1 MRLFLRVRLAVVAV
15 QWRMLRRDRGAL
27 IMSFALPALVF
38 AIFAVIFSGT
48 SGGEVTV
55 TVAVHDARDSS
66 QSRRLLNAMQS
77 YVEFGTTLPASS
89 IARVEALVREGNAD
103 IGVVVHAGNAPLDQ
117 PGDAPAIELIT
128 DPTKMIASAIVSG
141 VVARAVGRQLP
152 EAGLA
157 GAFAIAEQFFLQLS
171 PAQRAQV
178 DEGLA
183 TMRAF
188 DELPQANAPPALVR
202 QRTVVQNRGSAP
214 LSVSYYA
221 AAVAIM
227 FVLFSALNS
236 STSLITERNNGLLA
250 RLAQGPGGVAA
261 IVDGRFAFLT
271 AQGMAQIA
279 VIFLVAWFVFGAAR
293 PSSLGAWL
301 VITFAT
307 AFSASGIAVL
317 FVSLFSNHQSAQNMG
332 SFSILVLSAIGGS
345 MVPRFMMPTAVSDL
359 GWFTPNTW
367 VLEAYAAV
375 LWRGETLH
383 AVAVPLGALLASG
396 VFGLWLARVRLA
408 RAS

>member
-1 MRLFLRVRLAVVAV
+1 MVLLLRMRWAVVAV

-55 TVAVHDARDSS
+55 TVAVHDAREST

-77 YVEFGTTLPASS
+77 YVEFGTTLPAAS
-89 IARVEALVREGNAD
+89 IARVESLVREGSAD
-103 IGVVVHAGNAPLDQ
+103 IGVVVYPGSAPLDQ
-117 PGDAPAIELIT
+117 PGDPPAIELIT
-128 DPTKMIASAIVSG
+128 DPTKMIASAIISG
-141 VVARAVGRQLP
+141 VVARAVARQLP
-152 EAGLA
+152 QAGLV
-157 GAFAIAEQFFLQLS
+157 GAFAVAEQFFLQLT
-171 PAQRAQV
+171 PAQRVQI

-183 TMRAF
+183 TIRAL
-188 DELPQANAPPALVR
+188 ESLPQANAAATLVR
-202 QRTVVQNRGSAP
+202 QRTVVRNRGSAP

-227 FVLFSALNS
+227 FVLFSALNTS
-236 STSLITERNNGLLA
+236 ASLITERNNGLLA

-271 AQGMAQIA
+271 VQGMAQIA
-279 VIFLVAWFVFGAAR
+279 VIFVVAWFVFGAAW
-293 PSSLGAWL
+293 PSSPGAWL
-301 VITFAT
+301 AVTFAT
-307 AFSASGIAVL
+307 AFSASGIALL
-317 FVSLFSNHQSAQNMG
+317 FVSLFSSHQSAQNMG

-345 MVPRFMMPTAVSDL
+345 MVPRFMMPAAVSDM

-375 LWRGETLH
+375 LWRGG
-383 AVAVPLGALLASG
+383 AVHEMLVPLGALLVSG
-396 VFGLWLARVRLA
+396 ALGLWLARVRFA
-408 RAS
+408 RAL